1 MICYTANLQCKRM
14 RYIRWMLH
22 LNFYTRAGLRMRKVI
37 AKQLMYSSSCS
48 IGLSSLA
55 SGLVDKFRALDLR
68 PCVLF
73 LSTRPEARAMLHV
86 KPYITIFDRLN
97 TGFIS

>member
-1 MICYTANLQCKRM
+1 MQAYA
-14 RYIRWMLH
+14 LH
-22 LNFYTRAGLRMRKVI
+22 QVDVTCNCYTRAGLRMRKVI

-55 SGLVDKFRALDLR
+55 SGLADKFRALDLR